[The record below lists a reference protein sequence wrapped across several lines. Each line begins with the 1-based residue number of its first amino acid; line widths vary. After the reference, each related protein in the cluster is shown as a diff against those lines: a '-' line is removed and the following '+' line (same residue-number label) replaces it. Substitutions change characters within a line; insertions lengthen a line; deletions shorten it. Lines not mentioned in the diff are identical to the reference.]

1 MFRKK
6 SLSSAKKEPKVLI
19 NKLDLNDFICAV
31 CLELPLEPSTLSC
44 GHTFCIDCVK
54 TTDCPICRTTLYGT
68 RTINFNLKAFLQKNG
83 DQQYQDRLVEHQKE
97 KMSHKYWD
105 SKVYHATHNHVY
117 SFVKSSKTITFTQL
131 QAVFKQIPKPIL
143 IDIIV
148 DIYYQSNKILIIN
161 ENLIHKVEFKD
172 RIDNLLAIINRLNIT
187 ITDVEL
193 AFLHILSSHK
203 NTALNQLDQYLENT
217 QLRPYFEK
225 YSFCRTP
232 DYQDDFYQI
241 VSKLSETNLKNPN
254 YFINTDTN
262 PEISDA
268 EIETEDSYSEASEY
282 D

>member
-1 MFRKK
+1 M
-6 SLSSAKKEPKVLI
+6 P
-19 NKLDLNDFICAV
+19 
-31 CLELPLEPSTLSC
+31 
-44 GHTFCIDCVK
+44 
-54 TTDCPICRTTLYGT
+54 
-68 RTINFNLKAFLQKNG
+68 
-83 DQQYQDRLVEHQKE
+83 
-97 KMSHKYWD
+97 
-105 SKVYHATHNHVY
+105 
-117 SFVKSSKTITFTQL
+117 ITFYL
-131 QAVFKQIPKPIL
+131 QQPPLLSNEYIQSKKL
-143 IDIIV
+143 I
-148 DIYYQSNKILIIN
+148 DIYYQSNKILIIH

-254 YFINTDTN
+254 YFIKQAWTN
-262 PEISDA
+262 VLIIGEQD
-268 EIETEDSYSEASEY
+268 
-282 D
+282 